1 MIFEFNKRLDTDLNP
16 CSQHL
21 STLAI
26 MGDLFSA
33 IGGTP
38 DAVLD
43 FIMTQLLDPIAI
55 YSEAGEAIYLSSAF
69 LNHVQLPNSIN
80 FFAAFAD
87 KTPVNLAELWQR
99 SIAGHSTSFL
109 LQEEKARCFLQFFPQ
124 RKLMFVLAKRPEADG
139 TADPHSSWTGTEAKW
154 AAFARHSLNLF
165 LEADET
171 GKIIY
176 STPAIEQVLGYDVKQ
191 ALGYYLLDLIHPQD
205 INDFDLIYRL
215 WLNGIEPAKRGI
227 ECRWKTAANDWV
239 YLYVQRLRVNIEF
252 GRPRIILTAYNIT
265 DRKLL
270 EAELQASEQKFRS
283 LVLNMPGAA
292 FRCDGSYTMGYIS
305 DGIQDVS
312 GYLASDFINDRTRSF
327 LSIVHPE
334 DIELIEASLEAAMQ
348 DNHANTL
355 EYRIIHADGSIR
367 WMSERRQGVFHNGNL
382 LWFDGILLDISD
394 RKRAEAQLHQSIAM
408 NHAIMQ
414 SMMESTPDMVIRLSS
429 AGEILSIYSDRNSDY
444 YTDHSYADHSYAGR
458 KVETID
464 PFPYPFQDKV
474 GHRLDEFLPYPLSKQ
489 CMTYIDRAL
498 KTGEIEVKFRI
509 PNSDRMGE
517 ARITVIGKNEVLAI
531 MREITEHRR
540 VR

>member
-1 MIFEFNKRLDTDLNP
+1 
-16 CSQHL
+16 
-21 STLAI
+21 

-43 FIMTQLLDPIAI
+43 FITTQLLDPIAV
-55 YSEAGEAIYLSSAF
+55 YSETGEALYLSSAF
-69 LNHVQLPNSIN
+69 LDHVQLLGSN
-80 FFAAFAD
+80 FFADFAD
-87 KTPVNLAELWQR
+87 KTSINLAELWQR
-99 SIAGHSTSFL
+99 SIAGHSASFL
-109 LQEEKARCFLQFFPQ
+109 LYEEKVQCSLQFFPQ
-124 RKLMFVLAKRPEADG
+124 RKLMFVLAKLPEAEG
-139 TADPHSSWTGTEAKW
+139 IARNQRERTGIEAKW

-176 STPAIEQVLGYDVKQ
+176 STPAIEQVLGYDVNQ

-239 YLYVQRLRVNIEF
+239 YLYVQRLRVNVDS
-252 GRPRIILTAYNIT
+252 GKPRMMLTAYNIT

-305 DGIQDVS
+305 EGIQDVS
-312 GYLASDFINDRTRSF
+312 GYLSSDFINDRTRSF

-334 DIELIEASLEAAMQ
+334 DVELIESSIEAAMQ
-348 DNHANTL
+348 DNHANIL
-355 EYRIIHADGSIR
+355 EYRIVHADGSIR
-367 WMSERRQGVFHNGNL
+367 WMSEHRQGVFHNGNL

-394 RKRAEAQLHQSIAM
+394 RKRAEAQLQQSKAM
-408 NHAIMQ
+408 NHAMMQ
-414 SMMESTPDMVIRLSS
+414 SMMESTPDLVMRLSS
-429 AGEILSIYSDRNSDY
+429 AGEILSIYSDRYSDHKL
-444 YTDHSYADHSYAGR
+444 DAIA
-458 KVETID
+458 
-464 PFPYPFQDKV
+464 PFPYLSQDKV
-474 GHRLDEFLPYPLSKQ
+474 GHHLNEFLPHPLSEQ
-489 CMTYIDRAL
+489 CMIYVDRAL
-498 KTGEIEVKFRI
+498 KTGEIQVEFRI

-531 MREITEHRR
+531 VREITEHRR

>member
-1 MIFEFNKRLDTDLNP
+1 
-16 CSQHL
+16 
-21 STLAI
+21 
-26 MGDLFSA
+26 MGDLISA

-43 FIMTQLLDPIAI
+43 FITTQLLDPIAI

-69 LNHVQLPNSIN
+69 LNHVQLPSSIN
-80 FFAAFAD
+80 FFADFAD

-99 SIAGHSTSFL
+99 SIAGYTTLFL
-109 LQEEKARCFLQFFPQ
+109 LQEEVQCSLQFFPQ
-124 RKLMFVLAKRPEADG
+124 QKLMFVLAKRPEAEG
-139 TADPHSSWTGTEAKW
+139 TADHHRSWTGIEAKW

-252 GRPRIILTAYNIT
+252 GRPRMILTAYNIT

-408 NHAIMQ
+408 NHAMMQ
-414 SMMESTPDMVIRLSS
+414 SMMESTPDLVVRLSS

-444 YTDHSYADHSYAGR
+444 YTDHSYAGR
-458 KVETID
+458 KVEAIAS
-464 PFPYPFQDKV
+464 FPYPFQDKV
-474 GHRLDEFLPYPLSKQ
+474 GHCLDEFLPYPLSEQ

-531 MREITEHRR
+531 VREITEHRR